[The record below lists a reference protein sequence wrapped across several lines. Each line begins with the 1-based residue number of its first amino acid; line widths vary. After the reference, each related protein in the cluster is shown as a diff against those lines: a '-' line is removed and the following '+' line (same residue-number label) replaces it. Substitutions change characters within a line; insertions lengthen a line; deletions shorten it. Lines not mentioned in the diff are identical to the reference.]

1 MALMVARAGVDVS
14 GRTLMLELEIRRMDL
29 CLPTMSYKTMVKV
42 QLGSGNEKA
51 IYYDND
57 NTI

>member
-1 MALMVARAGVDVS
+1 MVARAGVDVS